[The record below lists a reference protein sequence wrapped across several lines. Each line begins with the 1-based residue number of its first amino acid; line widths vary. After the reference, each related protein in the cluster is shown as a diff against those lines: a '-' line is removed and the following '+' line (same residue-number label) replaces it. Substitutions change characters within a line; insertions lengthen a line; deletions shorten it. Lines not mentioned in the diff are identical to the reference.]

1 VTLTADDLDAPEG
14 PRHKPLWPWAAG
26 TVGVIVLAIVVFLLL
41 FQWNW
46 LRPPLAAAIS
56 ARLNRPVAI
65 QGNLEVHP
73 WSWTPTASV
82 NGLVIG
88 NTPWAGPAPLARI
101 TRFTVSLRLWPLLF
115 GGRVVLP
122 LVDVENPQLDL
133 VQGQGRNNWT
143 LGARPGAAATPTP
156 RIGHLI
162 IRDGAV
168 RYADAGRRLTFAGVM
183 SSQENGDGTRGAFTL
198 SGSGRLRGNP
208 FHARVFSG
216 PLINIDPARPYGFTA
231 GLDTPTTHLQMTGSI
246 ARPFDLARVSGRFT
260 VRGDD
265 LADVYEIT
273 GLALPNSPPYAL
285 SANFLRADRI
295 VALWAMAGTLG
306 KSDVEGSISVDSST
320 GRPFLRAN
328 VSSRRLRL
336 ADLAA
341 ITGGTPRHAAPGE
354 LSASQRIE
362 AARLAAEHRILPD
375 ASLDAS
381 KVRGLDARAII
392 AATTVDAG
400 SVPIRDLAVTV
411 NLDHGLLTLD
421 PIGATFSQGR
431 LTGMIRIDAR
441 HAVQTN
447 AIDLRLSDAS
457 LATLAPPK
465 TSKTGKVVPAGKPPL
480 EGSLWVRA
488 RLSGSGSSIRA
499 AAAHANGAVVGVIPS
514 GKVSKTIADLLGL
527 DLQRTAFQLITRNK
541 DDTPVRCGVADFEAR
556 NGTLTAAQVVFDTGV
571 VKVTGAGTIDLANER
586 MDLSFTG
593 KPKKI
598 SFAKLNAPI
607 TVTGPLGEPKLGVN
621 LAKAAP
627 QAAVAVAIGVFAAPV
642 AAILPFVFPNTSKNA
657 DCAALLGAAAK
668 AGTRS

>member
-1 VTLTADDLDAPEG
+1 MG
-14 PRHKPLWPWAAG
+14 F
-26 TVGVIVLAIVVFLLL
+26 IVLAIVVFILL

-73 WSWTPTASV
+73 WSWTPSASV

-88 NTPWAGPAPLARI
+88 NTSWAGPAPLARI
-101 TRFTVSLRLWPLLF
+101 TRFTVRLRLWPLLF
-115 GGRVVLP
+115 GGQVILP

-143 LGARPGAAATPTP
+143 LGARPGAAASTVP

-162 IRDGAV
+162 IRDGTV
-168 RYADAGRRLTFAGVM
+168 RYADAARRLTFAGVM

-208 FHARVFSG
+208 FHAQLFSG

-231 GLDTPTTHLQMTGSI
+231 GLDTPTTHLKLSGSI
-246 ARPFDLARVSGRFT
+246 ARPFNLARVSGRFT
-260 VRGDD
+260 LRGDD

-285 SANFLRADRI
+285 SANFLRADRV
-295 VALWAMAGTLG
+295 VALWSMAGSLG
-306 KSDVEGSISVDSST
+306 KSDVEGSMSVDSST

-328 VSSRRLRL
+328 LTSRRVRL
-336 ADLAA
+336 VDLAA
-341 ITGGTPRHAAPGE
+341 IVGGAPRHATAAE
-354 LSASQRIE
+354 LSASQKIE
-362 AARLAAEHRILPD
+362 AARLAAEHRVLPD

-381 KVRGLDARAII
+381 KVRGLDAQATI

-400 SVPIRDLAVTV
+400 NVPIRDLAVTV

-431 LTGMIRIDAR
+431 LSGMVRIDAR
-441 HAVQTN
+441 HTVQNN

-457 LATLAPPK
+457 LATLMPPK
-465 TSKTGKVVPAGKPPL
+465 TGKAAQAGKPPL

-488 RLSGSGSSIRA
+488 RLSGPGSSIRA
-499 AAAHANGAVVGVIPS
+499 VAAHANGAVIGVIPS
-514 GKVSKTIADLLGL
+514 GKVSKTIADILGL
-527 DLQRTAFQLITRNK
+527 DVQRTAFQLITRNK

-556 NGTLTAAQVVFDTGV
+556 NGTLTAAQVVFDTNV
-571 VKVTGAGTIDLANER
+571 VKVTGSGTINLADERIDLR
-586 MDLSFTG
+586 FTG

-607 TVTGPLGEPKLGVN
+607 TVTGPLEGPRLGVD

-627 QAAVAVAIGVFAAPV
+627 QAAAAVAIGVFAAPL
-642 AAILPFVFPNTSKNA
+642 AAIVPFIFPNTSKNA
-657 DCAALLGAAAK
+657 DCAALLGDAAR

>member
-1 VTLTADDLDAPEG
+1 
-14 PRHKPLWPWAAG
+14 
-26 TVGVIVLAIVVFLLL
+26 VGVIVLAVVVFLLL

-73 WSWTPTASV
+73 WSWTPSASL

-122 LVDVENPQLDL
+122 LVDVENPRLDL

-143 LGARPGAAATPTP
+143 LGGRPGAAASPIP

-168 RYADAGRRLTFAGVM
+168 RYADAGRRLSFTGVM
-183 SSQENGDGTRGAFTL
+183 SSQENADGTRGAFTL
-198 SGSGRLRGNP
+198 SGSGLLRGNP
-208 FHARVFSG
+208 FHAQLFSG

-231 GLDTPTTHLQMTGSI
+231 GLDTPTTHLRMSGSI
-246 ARPFDLARVSGRFT
+246 ARPFNLARVSGRFDL
-260 VRGDD
+260 RGDD
-265 LADVYEIT
+265 LAEVYEIT

-295 VALWAMAGTLG
+295 VALWAMAGSLG
-306 KSDVEGSISVDSST
+306 KSDVEGSMSVDSST

-328 VSSRRLRL
+328 VTSRRVRL
-336 ADLAA
+336 VDLAA
-341 ITGGTPRHAAPGE
+341 IVGGAPRHATPAE

-362 AARLAAEHRILPD
+362 AARLAAEHRVLPD

-381 KVRGLDARAII
+381 KVRGLDARATI

-400 SVPIRDLAVTV
+400 NVPIRDLAVTV

-431 LTGMIRIDAR
+431 LAGMVRIDAR
-441 HAVQTN
+441 HAVQNN

-457 LATLAPPK
+457 LATLIPPK
-465 TSKTGKVVPAGKPPL
+465 AGQPAQTGKPPL

-488 RLSGSGSSIRA
+488 RLSGPGSSIRA
-499 AAAHANGAVVGVIPS
+499 VAAHANGAVVGVIPS
-514 GKVSKTIADLLGL
+514 GKVSKTIADILGL
-527 DLQRTAFQLITRNK
+527 DVQRTAIQLITRNK

-556 NGTLTAAQVVFDTGV
+556 NGTLTAAQVVFDTDV
-571 VKVTGAGTIDLANER
+571 VKVTGSGTINLADERIDLR
-586 MDLSFTG
+586 FTG

-607 TVTGPLGEPKLGVN
+607 TVSGPLEGPKLGVD

-627 QAAVAVAIGVFAAPV
+627 QAAAAVAIGVFAAPL
-642 AAILPFVFPNTSKNA
+642 AAIIPFVFPNTSKNA
-657 DCAALLGAAAK
+657 DCAALLGAAARE
-668 AGTRS
+668 GTRS

>member
-1 VTLTADDLDAPEG
+1 MTLTADLEAER

-26 TVGVIVLAIVVFLLL
+26 TVGVIVLAIVVFLLI

-88 NTPWAGPAPLARI
+88 NTPWAGPKPLARI

-115 GGRVVLP
+115 GGQMILP

-143 LGARPGAAATPTP
+143 LGGRPGAAASTIPK
-156 RIGHLI
+156 IGHLI

-183 SSQENGDGTRGAFTL
+183 STQENGDGTRGAFNL
-198 SGSGRLRGNP
+198 SGNGRLRGNP
-208 FHARVFSG
+208 FHAMIFSG

-231 GLDTPTTHLQMTGSI
+231 GLDTPTTHLKIAGSI
-246 ARPFDLARVSGRFT
+246 ARPFNLAQVSGHFT
-260 VRGDD
+260 LSGDD
-265 LADVYEIT
+265 LADVYEIV
-273 GLALPNSPPYAL
+273 GLPLPNSPPYAL
-285 SANFLRADRI
+285 NASFLRKDRI
-295 VALWAMAGTLG
+295 VALWAMAGSLG
-306 KSDVEGSISVDSST
+306 HSDVEGSMSIDSST
-320 GRPFLRAN
+320 GRPFLRADLHA
-328 VSSRRLRL
+328 RRVRL
-336 ADLAA
+336 VDLAA
-341 ITGGTPRHAAPGE
+341 IIGGAPPHAAASD
-354 LSASQRIE
+354 LSASQKIE
-362 AARLAAEHRILPD
+362 AARLAAEHRMLPD
-375 ASLDAS
+375 ASLDPS
-381 KVRGLDARAII
+381 RVRGLDAKATI
-392 AATTVDAG
+392 AVASVEAG
-400 SVPIRDLAVTV
+400 KVPIRDLAVTV

-421 PIGATFSQGR
+421 PLGATLSQGR
-431 LTGMIRIDAR
+431 LSGMIRIDAR
-441 HAVQTN
+441 HAVQNN

-457 LATLAPPK
+457 LGAIM
-465 TSKTGKVVPAGKPPL
+465 PAKEGKPVL
-480 EGSLWVRA
+480 EGGLWARA
-488 RLSGSGSSIRA
+488 RLSGAGDSIRA
-499 AAAHANGAVVGVIPS
+499 AAAHANGSVVAVIPS
-514 GKVSKTIADLLGL
+514 GKVNKTLADIMGL

-556 NGTLTAAQVVFDTGV
+556 DGTLTAAKVVFDTNV
-571 VKVTGAGTIDLANER
+571 VKVTGSGTINLADER

-607 TVTGPLGEPKLGVN
+607 TLTGPLYGPRLGLD

-627 QAAVAVAIGVFAAPV
+627 QAAAAVAIGVFAAPL
-642 AAILPFVFPNTSKNA
+642 AAIIPFAFPNTSKNA